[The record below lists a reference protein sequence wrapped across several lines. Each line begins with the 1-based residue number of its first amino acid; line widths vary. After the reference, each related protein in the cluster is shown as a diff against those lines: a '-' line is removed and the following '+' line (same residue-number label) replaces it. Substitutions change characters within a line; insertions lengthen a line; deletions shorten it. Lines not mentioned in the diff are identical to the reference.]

1 MSIPFVDLQAQLA
14 RIEPNLR
21 ARMDAVLKH
30 GQFILGPE
38 IKELEARLA
47 AFGGVAH
54 AVSASSGSDALLMVL
69 MAKGIGKGDAV
80 FLPAFTFTATA
91 EIVLLAGA
99 TPVFVD
105 VSEDDFNIDLAD
117 LERRIAAVKKTGAL
131 KPAAVVPVDLFGL
144 PARHEELAALA
155 RSHGLFVLCD
165 AAQSFGAET
174 DGVRVGAYG
183 DATALSFFPAKP
195 LGCYGDGGA
204 VLTSD
209 AELAG
214 VLRSIRAHGQGGG
227 KYDIVRVGLNARLD
241 TLQAAILLAKLD
253 VFEDELAARDRI
265 ARAYS
270 QRLSNLVKT
279 PPLPDGVRSAWA
291 QYTIQLDGR
300 DRVAE
305 EMKKRGVPT
314 AVYYPRPMH
323 LQPAYRD
330 YGDGPGSLPAS
341 ERLADRV
348 LSLPMHPYLDEA
360 MVARVCDALAESLGA
375 APH

>member
-1 MSIPFVDLQAQLA
+1 MNIPFVDLQAQLA

-38 IKELEARLA
+38 IRELEARLA

-117 LERRIAAVKKTGAL
+117 LERRVAAVKKAGAL
-131 KPAAVVPVDLFGL
+131 NPAAVVPVDLFGL

-155 RSHGLFVLCD
+155 RRHGLFVLCD

-174 DGVRVGAYG
+174 DGVRVGGYG

-204 VLTSD
+204 VLTPD
-209 AELAG
+209 AELAS

-253 VFEDELAARDRI
+253 VFEDELAARNRI

-341 ERLADRV
+341 ERLVDRV
-348 LSLPMHPYLDEA
+348 LSLPMHPYLDDA
-360 MVARVCDALAESLGA
+360 MAARVCDALAESLEA
-375 APH
+375 ARH

>member
-1 MSIPFVDLQAQLA
+1 MNIPFVDLQAQLA

-38 IKELEARLA
+38 IRELEARLA

-117 LERRIAAVKKTGAL
+117 LERRVAAVKKTGAL

-155 RSHGLFVLCD
+155 RSQGLFVLCD

-204 VLTSD
+204 VLTPD

-341 ERLADRV
+341 ERLVDRV
-348 LSLPMHPYLDEA
+348 LSLPMHPYLDDA
-360 MVARVCDALAESLGA
+360 MAARVCDALAESLEA
-375 APH
+375 ARH